1 MENIFF
7 KNIEKI
13 NSRLETTRRILANVK
28 TIIKNTHCTG
38 KQNKKL
44 RKKWLTIF
52 KMITVMHFSYGS

>member
-38 KQNKKL
+38 KQNKKI
-44 RKKWLTIF
+44 KKEVIDN
-52 KMITVMHFSYGS
+52 I

>member
-1 MENIFF
+1 MENIFL

-38 KQNKKL
+38 KQNKEI
-44 RKKWLTIF
+44 KKEVIDN
-52 KMITVMHFSYGS
+52 I